1 MYSYTKA
8 ESRERRRLFLKGA
21 HQALGNNLDPAV
33 TRRMHEIDAKA
44 AERGAREL
52 AALQSKTDADR
63 QAVADAKA
71 QVKTSKWG
79 ADRAAARDALK
90 AAEKQLRR
98 SENVL
103 HRAEQ
108 S

>member
-1 MYSYTKA
+1 MYSYTAA
-8 ESRERRRLFLKGA
+8 ESRERRKLFRRGF
-21 HQALGNNLDPAV
+21 HQAIGDNLDPAV

-71 QVKTSKWG
+71 ALRTSKW
-79 ADRAAARDALK
+79 ADRAAARDALR

-98 SENVL
+98 SERVL
-103 HRAEQ
+103 HRAEH

>member
-1 MYSYTKA
+1 MHSYTRA
-8 ESRERRRLFLKGA
+8 ESRERGRLFRKGFR
-21 HQALGNNLDPAV
+21 QALADNVDPKLRAK
-33 TRRMHEIDAKA
+33 MHAIDERA

-52 AALQSKTDADR
+52 AALERKADADR

-71 QVKTSKWG
+71 AAKSSKWG
-79 ADRAAARDALK
+79 ADRAAARDALR
-90 AAEKQLRR
+90 AAEKQLRK
-98 SENVL
+98 SERVL

>member
-1 MYSYTKA
+1 MHSYTRA

-21 HQALGNNLDPAV
+21 HQALGDNLDPAV

-63 QAVADAKA
+63 QAVATAKA
-71 QVKTSKWG
+71 AVKTSKWG
-79 ADRAAARDALK
+79 AERDAARDVLRD
-90 AAEKQLRR
+90 AEKQLRR
-98 SENVL
+98 SERVL
-103 HRAEQ
+103 NRAEQ

>member
-1 MYSYTKA
+1 MYSYTRA
-8 ESRERRRLFLKGA
+8 ESRERGRLFRKGF
-21 HQALGNNLDPAV
+21 HQAIGDNLDPAV

-71 QVKTSKWG
+71 AVRTSKWG
-79 ADRAAARDALK
+79 PDRAAARDVLR

-98 SENVL
+98 SERVL

>member
-1 MYSYTKA
+1 MDSYTRSEA
-8 ESRERRRLFLKGA
+8 RERRRLFWKGA
-21 HQALGNNLDPAV
+21 HQALGDNLDPAV
-33 TRRMHEIDAKA
+33 TRRIHEIDAKA

-52 AALQSKTDADR
+52 AALQSKAETDR
-63 QAVADAKA
+63 QAVAKAKA
-71 QVKTSKWG
+71 EVKTSKWG
-79 ADRAAARDALK
+79 TDRNAARDALK

>member
-1 MYSYTKA
+1 MYSYTAA
-8 ESRERRRLFLKGA
+8 ESRERRKLFRRGF
-21 HQALGNNLDPAV
+21 HQAIGDNLDPAV

-71 QVKTSKWG
+71 AVRTSKWG
-79 ADRAAARDALK
+79 PDRAAARDVLR

-98 SENVL
+98 SERVL